1 MAKDDDKATTEA
13 AVSDDTKAKFR
24 EALERKKTNQHRTAD
39 GSANT
44 GQVHGSETAGPSQR
58 RFQRKS
64 GSA

>member
-1 MAKDDDKATTEA
+1 MSEDA
-13 AVSDDTKAKFR
+13 KAKFR
-24 EALERKKTNQHRTAD
+24 EALERKKSNQHRTAD
-39 GSANT
+39 GSTNT